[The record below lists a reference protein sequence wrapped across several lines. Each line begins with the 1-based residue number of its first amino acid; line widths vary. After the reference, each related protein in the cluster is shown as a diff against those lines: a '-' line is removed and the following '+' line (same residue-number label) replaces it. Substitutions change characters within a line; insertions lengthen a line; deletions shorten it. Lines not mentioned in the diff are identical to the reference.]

1 MIGRE
6 ACEAVLQ
13 RALNAGETLR
23 TPPHTAVPA
32 GERRTGSVP
41 RNGGWDTEA
50 YLVVQDL
57 GLTRFA
63 ANTIHQ
69 NVSHGNAQLHIRAVK
84 GHRQG
89 RATTNDLSDSGI
101 AKAVRSARHNA
112 LLMPEDPDFHGLA
125 SPGAPSHVATFD
137 RDTAEFSPA
146 ARAEA
151 VALACGKAASL
162 GLESSGFCRSGLQ
175 ETAVMSTR
183 GARAYHASTFAGFLI
198 TVMSHAPSGEQSAGW
213 SKGGS
218 WQVSE
223 VDAETLS
230 DEAIAKAVDGR
241 DPRAIEPGQYT
252 VVLDPYAVDDM
263 LNALSRYGMGAQTV
277 QEGRSWMNGILGT
290 QAMSPLVSIWDDGT
304 DMAGWPTPFDAE
316 GVPRRRTHIVHD
328 GVVKG
333 PVHNSYTAGKEGLAS
348 TGHQFSS
355 GGGPLAANLFMATG
369 KDSLEQVIAS
379 TRLGLYVT
387 RFHYIRLVHNR
398 GCVVTGMTRDGTFLI
413 EDGRISYPVK
423 DLRFTQS
430 FVEALANV
438 EAVGNER
445 KLCLNEV
452 GFATCVPGLKI
463 AGFNFTG
470 VTV

>member
-6 ACEAVLQ
+6 GCEAVLQ
-13 RALNAGETLR
+13 RALDAGVS
-23 TPPHTAVPA
+23 PVIPA
-32 GERRTGSVP
+32 KAEIHGATGA
-41 RNGGWDTEA
+41 WDTEA

-69 NVSHGNAQLHIRAVK
+69 NVSHGNAQLHIRAAS

-89 RATTNDLSDSGI
+89 RATTNDLSESGI
-101 AKAVRSARHNA
+101 ARAVQSARHNA

-125 SPGAPSHVATFD
+125 SPGAPVHVPTFD
-137 RDTAEFSPA
+137 RETAEFSPSD
-146 ARAEA
+146 RAEA
-151 VALACGKAASL
+151 VALACGKAAGFMDKNNG
-162 GLESSGFCRSGLQ
+162 GLESSGFCRSGVQ

-198 TVMSHAPSGEQSAGW
+198 TVMSHAPSGERSAGW

-218 WQVSE
+218 WRVSE
-223 VDAETLS
+223 VDAESLA

-241 DPRAIEPGQYT
+241 DPRAIEPGEYT

-277 QEGRSWMNGILGT
+277 QDGRSWMNGILGA

-304 DMAGWPTPFDAE
+304 DKAGWPTPFDAE
-316 GVPRRRTHIVHD
+316 GVPRRETHIVKD
-328 GVVKG
+328 GVVTG
-333 PVHNSYTAGKEGLAS
+333 PVHNSYTAGKEGVVS

-369 KDSLEQVIAS
+369 KDSLDQMIAS
-379 TRLGLYVT
+379 TTRGLYVT

-398 GCVVTGMTRDGTFLI
+398 GCTVTGMTRDGTFLI
-413 EDGRISYPVK
+413 KDGRISHPVK

-438 EAVGNER
+438 EAVGNQR

-452 GFATCVPGLKI
+452 GFATCVPALKI

>member
-13 RALNAGETLR
+13 RALESRDMG
-23 TPPHTAVPA
+23 
-32 GERRTGSVP
+32 
-41 RNGGWDTEA
+41 NGGWDIEA

-69 NVSHGNAQLHIRAVK
+69 NVSHGNAQLHIRAAK

-89 RATTNDLSDSGI
+89 RATTNNLSEFGT
-101 AKAVRSARHNA
+101 AKAVQSARHNA
-112 LLMPEDPDFHGLA
+112 LLMPEDPDFHGLV
-125 SPGAPSHVATFD
+125 SPDSPTHVPTFD
-137 RDTAEFSPA
+137 RETAEFSPA

-162 GLESSGFCRSGLQ
+162 GLESSGFCRSGVQ

-183 GARAYHASTFAGFLI
+183 GVRAYHASTFAGFLI
-198 TVMSHAPSGEQSAGW
+198 TVMGGDSAGW

-218 WQVSE
+218 WRVSE
-223 VDAETLS
+223 VDAGALAE
-230 DEAIAKAVDGR
+230 EAIAKAVDSR
-241 DPRAIEPGQYT
+241 DPRAIEPGEYT

-277 QEGRSWMNGILGT
+277 QEGRSWMNGILDT
-290 QAMSPLVSIWDDGT
+290 RAMSPLVSIWDDGT
-304 DMAGWPTPFDAE
+304 DMAGWPAPLDAE
-316 GVPRRRTHIVHD
+316 GVPRRKTHIVRE

-333 PVHNSYTAGKEGLAS
+333 PVYNSYTAGKEGMVS

-369 KDSLEQVIAS
+369 KESLEQMIAS
-379 TRLGLYVT
+379 TRLGLYIT

-413 EDGRISYPVK
+413 EDGSIRHPVK

-438 EAVGNER
+438 EAVGSEQ

-452 GFATCVPGLKI
+452 GFATCVPALKI

>member
-6 ACEAVLQ
+6 ASEAVLQ
-13 RALNAGETLR
+13 RALEADVSPVIPAKAGI
-23 TPPHTAVPA
+23 H
-32 GERRTGSVP
+32 GDSGS
-41 RNGGWDTEA
+41 WDTEA

-69 NVSHGNAQLHIRAVK
+69 NVSHGNAQLYIRVAQE
-84 GHRQG
+84 HRQG
-89 RATTNDLSDSGI
+89 RATTNDLSESGI
-101 AKAVRSARHNA
+101 AKAVQGARHNA
-112 LLMPEDPDFHGLA
+112 LLMPEDPDFHGLT
-125 SPGAPSHVATFD
+125 SPDAPSHVQTFD
-137 RDTAEFSPA
+137 RETAEFSPA
-146 ARAEA
+146 SRADA
-151 VALACGKAASL
+151 VVIACGKAASL
-162 GLESSGFCRSGLQ
+162 GLESSGFCRSGVQ

-183 GARAYHASTFAGFLI
+183 GASAYHASTFAGFLI
-198 TVMSHAPSGEQSAGW
+198 TAMGGDSAGW

-218 WQVSE
+218 WRVSE
-223 VDAETLS
+223 VDAEALA

-241 DPRAIEPGQYT
+241 NPRAIEPGQYN

-277 QEGRSWMNGILGT
+277 QEGRSWMNGILDT

-316 GVPRRRTHIVHD
+316 GVPRCKTAIVQS

-333 PVHNSYTAGKEGLAS
+333 PVYNSYTAGKEGVVS

-355 GGGPLAANLFMATG
+355 GGGPLAANLFMAPG
-369 KDSLEQVIAS
+369 EDSLEQMIAS
-379 TRLGLYVT
+379 TRLGLYIT

-413 EDGRISYPVK
+413 EDGSISHPVK

-438 EAVGNER
+438 EAVGSDP

-452 GFATCVPGLKI
+452 GFATCVPALKI

>member
-13 RALNAGETLR
+13 RALNAGET
-23 TPPHTAVPA
+23 
-32 GERRTGSVP
+32 G
-41 RNGGWDTEA
+41 NGGWDIEA

-69 NVSHGNAQLHIRAVK
+69 NVSHGNAQLHVRAVQ
-84 GHRQG
+84 GRRQG
-89 RATTNDLSDSGI
+89 RATTNDLSESGI
-101 AKAVRSARHNA
+101 ARAVQGARHNA
-112 LLMPEDPDFHGLA
+112 LLMPEDPDFHGLD

-151 VALACGKAASL
+151 VALACGKAGSL
-162 GLESSGFCRSGLQ
+162 GLESSGFCRSGVQ
-175 ETAVMSTR
+175 ETSVMSTMS
-183 GARAYHASTFAGFLI
+183 ARAYHASTFAGFLI
-198 TVMSHAPSGEQSAGW
+198 TVMGGDSAGW

-218 WQVSE
+218 WRVSE
-223 VDAETLS
+223 VDAAALA

-277 QEGRSWMNGILGT
+277 QEGRSWMNGILDT

-304 DMAGWPTPFDAE
+304 DMAGWPAPFDAE
-316 GVPRRRTHIVHD
+316 GVPRRKAHIVQG
-328 GVVKG
+328 GVVTG
-333 PVHNSYTAGKEGLAS
+333 PVYNSYTAGKEGLAS

-413 EDGRISYPVK
+413 EDGRISHPVK

-438 EAVGNER
+438 EAVGSDR